1 MERPAQTQASSR
13 LPGPGDPEY
22 PVLFL
27 DVNLGNGGVSRIIMY
42 EGDDAEEI
50 SAIFCEKH
58 GKAQRGD
65 GLAGLDEGKRVKL
78 KHIIDDQMRCLLPRI
93 EEENEI

>member
-1 MERPAQTQASSR
+1 M
-13 LPGPGDPEY
+13 PGPGDPEY

-58 GKAQRGD
+58 GKRGC
-65 GLAGLDEGKRVKL
+65 GEWARRAGRGEAREAEA
-78 KHIIDDQMRCLLPRI
+78 HH
-93 EEENEI
+93 

>member
-1 MERPAQTQASSR
+1 M
-13 LPGPGDPEY
+13 PGPGDPEY

-42 EGDDAEEI
+42 EGDDAAEI

-58 GKAQRGD
+58 G
-65 GLAGLDEGKRVKL
+65 ESC
-78 KHIIDDQMRCLLPRI
+78 HCLLI
-93 EEENEI
+93 F